1 MYLTEH
7 TIQHSVKVAEIM
19 SKICKR
25 FGENLNPEDMYLLGL
40 VHDIGKLL
48 NENKKPILLESVGHA
63 HRGGAILEQNG
74 YQYSDEVFHH
84 GHPEE
89 DYRTPAWYLLNAV
102 DLAVD
107 KNGVL
112 IGHNLR
118 MLDIQNRY
126 GKDSVQYKRAR
137 RILDEIYNLRHYDVE
152 DIKEGVLRDEG

>member
-25 FGENLNPEDMYLLGL
+25 FGENLNPADMYLLGL

-48 NENKKPILLESVGHA
+48 DENKKPILSESVGHA
-63 HRGGAILEQNG
+63 NRGGKILLENG
-74 YQYSDEVFHH
+74 YQYSKEVYHH
-84 GHPEE
+84 GHPE
-89 DYRTPAWYLLNAV
+89 DNYRSRAWYLLNAV

-126 GKDSVQYKRAR
+126 GEDSVQYKRAK
-137 RILDEIYNLRHYDVE
+137 RILDEIYNIQHFDVE
-152 DIKEGVLRDEG
+152 DIKEGEVRDG